1 VSSYLSQRLRRYFLT
16 GLVVLVPLTVT
27 FLIVKWLLT
36 FLDGL
41 LAPLVEG
48 AIGRHIPGLGVFATF
63 LLILFV
69 GFIASNIIG
78 KKLVDFFEAFLLHI
92 PLLSNIYKTLK
103 QFFEMFS
110 SERYRDLKGV
120 VLVQYPSSG
129 AYSLGFVT
137 RELHLSG
144 KGSAPEA
151 MVSVF
156 IPTNNLY
163 MGFTVIVKRSETI
176 PAGLSVPE
184 AIEGVITAGVSL
196 PRELPGRHGEPHE

>member
-1 VSSYLSQRLRRYFLT
+1 MRSQLSQRLKRYFLT

-63 LLILFV
+63 LLIMLV
-69 GFIASNIIG
+69 GFVASNIIG
-78 KKLVDFFEAFLLHI
+78 KKLVDFFEDFLLHI

-120 VLVQYPSSG
+120 VLVEYPGPG

-137 RELHLSG
+137 RELDLSV
-144 KGSAPEA
+144 KGSPPES

-196 PRELPGRHGEPHE
+196 PRVLPGRHEV